1 MATKDFNYVETDSA
15 KIYATVIDN
24 LMDYCNE
31 ALYPGDE
38 RRIFGE
44 ALVQVLVS
52 VFSLFEDRAKQRV
65 LRYARGA
72 VLDAIG
78 ERLDVVRLGAS
89 TATTIFRFTA
99 SAAQSENILIP
110 AGTRAT
116 TDGSVYFTTSEV
128 AVLPA
133 GELYVDVPGVCISG
147 GAAHNG
153 YTAGSIATLVDLI
166 PYISGV
172 ENITTS
178 AGGDDGE
185 PYTEAGDNKFRERIR
200 LAPAKLST
208 AGPESSYRY
217 HVLSA
222 DPDIIDVAIECPEE
236 YPNRVNLYPLM
247 KGGQVPDAE
256 TLQKVLDA
264 TSGAKVRPMTDQ
276 VFAIA
281 PEQIEYQ
288 VEIKYYCTK
297 DDEAALIQ
305 AIEGEGGAIAQY
317 NAWQTAALARDIDPD
332 QLRSF
337 VFAAKAESG
346 ATGTVRMD
354 IKSPVFAAVGKSQ
367 VPKLSG
373 TPVVSH
379 EVVTG

>member
-1 MATKDFNYVETDSA
+1 MATNDFNFVETDSA
-15 KIYATVIDN
+15 KIYTTIIGN
-24 LMDYCNE
+24 LMGYCNE

-44 ALVQVLVS
+44 GLVQVLVG
-52 VFSLFEDRAKQRV
+52 VFSEFNDRMKQRV
-65 LRYARGA
+65 LRYARGE

-78 ERLDVVRLGAS
+78 ERLDVYRLQAS
-89 TATTIFRFTA
+89 SAAAVFRFTA
-99 SAAQSENILIP
+99 SAAQSENIIIP
-110 AGTRAT
+110 AGTRIT
-116 TDGSVYFTTSEV
+116 TDGSVYFATEEI

-147 GAAHNG
+147 GSAYNSLSVG
-153 YTAGSIATLVDLI
+153 TIATLVDLI

-172 ENITTS
+172 VNITVS
-178 AGGDDGE
+178 SGGDDGE
-185 PYTEAGDNKFRERIR
+185 PYTVEGDNKFRERIR

-208 AGPESSYRY
+208 AGPESAYRY

-247 KGGQVPDAE
+247 RGGEVPNEE

-264 TSGAKVRPMTDQ
+264 TSGEKVRPMTDH

-281 PEQIEYQ
+281 PEQVEYA

-305 AIEGEGGAIAQY
+305 AIEGEGGAIDRY
-317 NAWQTAALARDIDPD
+317 NEWQTAALNRDIDPD

-337 VFAAKAESG
+337 IFAAKAETD

-354 IKSPVFAAVGKSQ
+354 IVQPVFTAVSKSQ
-367 VPKLSG
+367 VAKFSKNL
-373 TPVVSH
+373 TVSH
-379 EVVTG
+379 EVVTA

>member
-1 MATKDFNYVETDSA
+1 MATNDFNYVETDSA
-15 KIYATVIDN
+15 KLYATLIGN

-44 ALVQVLVS
+44 GLVQVLVG
-52 VFSLFEDRAKQRV
+52 VFSLFDDRSKQRV
-65 LRYARGA
+65 LRHARGV

-78 ERLDVVRLGAS
+78 ERLDVYRLQAS
-89 TATTIFRFTA
+89 SAAAVFRFTA
-99 SAAQSENILIP
+99 SAAQSENIIIP
-110 AGTRAT
+110 AGTRIT
-116 TDGSVYFTTSEV
+116 TDGSVYFTTEEI

-147 GAAHNG
+147 GSAYNSLAVG
-153 YTAGSIATLVDLI
+153 TIATLVDLI

-172 ENITTS
+172 ENITVS

-185 PYTEAGDNKFRERIR
+185 PYTEEGDNKFRERIR

-208 AGPESSYRY
+208 AGPESAYRY

-247 KGGQVPDAE
+247 RGGEVPNEE

-264 TSGAKVRPMTDQ
+264 TSGEKVRPMTDH

-281 PEQIEYQ
+281 PEQVEYA

-305 AIEGEGGAIAQY
+305 AIEGEGGAIDRY
-317 NAWQTAALARDIDPD
+317 NEWQTAALNRDIDPD

-337 VFAAKAESG
+337 IFAAKAETD

-354 IKSPVFAAVGKSQ
+354 VVQPVFAAVSKSQ
-367 VPKLSG
+367 VAKFSG
-373 TPVVSH
+373 TLTVSH
-379 EVVTG
+379 EVVTA